1 MKRNEAVKTIMS
13 RDVVTVQLG
22 EAPSRVRAV
31 LQEGRFHHLP
41 VLDGKRL
48 VGIVSSVDF
57 MKASLSVWG
66 SDVRTIDA
74 LLDSQ
79 LRLADL
85 MRAEPRTIRDTAT
98 IRDAAQALA
107 HGEYHSLPVVEADGK
122 LVGIVTSTDLI
133 RYLLEQY

>member
-1 MKRNEAVKTIMS
+1 MKRNEAVKTIMT
-13 RDVVTVQLG
+13 REVVTVQLG
-22 EAPSRVRAV
+22 EAPSKVRAV
-31 LQEGRFHHLP
+31 LQNGRFHHLP
-41 VLDGKRL
+41 VLDGERL

-66 SDVRTIDA
+66 TDERTIDA

-79 LRLADL
+79 LRLANL
-85 MRAEPRTIRDTAT
+85 MRAEPRTIRETAT
-98 IRDAAQALA
+98 VRDAAQALS
-107 HGEYHSLPVVEADGK
+107 HGEYHSLPVVDVDGK

>member
-1 MKRNEAVKTIMS
+1 MKRNEQVKTIMS
-13 RDVVTVQLG
+13 TNVVTVQLG
-22 EAPSRVRAV
+22 EAPSKVRAV

-41 VLDGKRL
+41 VLDGKKL

-66 SDVRTIDA
+66 SDERTVDA

-79 LRLADL
+79 LKLADL
-85 MRAEPRTIRDTAT
+85 MRAAPRTIRDTAT

-107 HGEYHSLPVVEADGK
+107 HGEYHSLPAVDAEGK